1 MVEFLM
7 IVRLLCLAKHC
18 GRKLIENYSRVLW
31 SKDHRTFLCKT
42 GWIVDLEDL
51 EGPGMTWNLKWTL
64 KDLE

>member
-31 SKDHRTFLCKT
+31 SKDHGTFLCK
-42 GWIVDLEDL
+42 GIVRFKFYILIAENFSKVFYIVRTYL
-51 EGPGMTWNLKWTL
+51 C
-64 KDLE
+64 